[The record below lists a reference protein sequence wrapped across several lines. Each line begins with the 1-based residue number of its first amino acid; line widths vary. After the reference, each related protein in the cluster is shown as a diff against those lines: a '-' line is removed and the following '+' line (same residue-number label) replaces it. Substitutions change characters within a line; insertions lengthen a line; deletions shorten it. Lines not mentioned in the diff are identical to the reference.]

1 VDAVLMPVAPHAA
14 VIPGKFYHGGV
25 LKIQLC
31 FRKIILTINI
41 AYTDT
46 MNLTNYSVVV
56 IPTIRADA
64 KIDVFNDSYKP
75 LGDTDR
81 KNWEACKYYI
91 SKWFNHTY
99 DFGNNGFKI
108 NLLTWT
114 DDPAAYDGAPVGVQ
128 IVGRK
133 FEEEKCLA
141 LANIIQRVLENA
153 D

>member
-1 VDAVLMPVAPHAA
+1 MDAVLMPVAPHAA

-25 LKIQLC
+25 FRLQLC
-31 FRKIILTINI
+31 FTKNILTVNT

-64 KIDVFNDSYKP
+64 KIDVFDDSYKP

-91 SKWFNHTY
+91 SKWL
-99 DFGNNGFKI
+99 NNMT
-108 NLLTWT
+108 LETA
-114 DDPAAYDGAPVGVQ
+114 D
-128 IVGRK
+128 
-133 FEEEKCLA
+133 
-141 LANIIQRVLENA
+141 QR
-153 D
+153 